1 MEEAAGRSSGRVLVD
16 GRQRVNGRAEAVREL
31 SALPIWVAPMAGG
44 PSTPALVT
52 AAVRAGGFGF
62 LAGGYQKAAALR
74 SDMQAVRA
82 AGIAAF
88 GVNLFVPGA
97 PASDP
102 AAVASYVASL
112 RGEAARSAAGPGD
125 VPGREPGGGPGDRA
139 GAEPGE
145 PTWDDDGWADKISL
159 LLEEPPASVSFSFG
173 CPPSDVAAEFRRR
186 GTLVGITVTS
196 AAEAALAADA
206 GADCLIVQGR
216 EAGAHSGTFTPD
228 HPADLRPGL
237 LDLMAEVSAVT
248 DLPLVAAGGLAD
260 PGGVRAAIAVGATA
274 VSLGTAFLRCPE
286 SGAHPLHKAALAD
299 PRRTATAMT
308 RAFSGRPARALVN
321 RFVLDHPDVPA
332 GYPEINNA
340 TRPLRAAAAAA
351 GDPDGMSLYA
361 GHGFRT
367 ASDRPAGEII
377 DELAAGLPR

>member
-1 MEEAAGRSSGRVLVD
+1 MTDTGGVRVD
-16 GRQRVNGRAEAVREL
+16 GRPQVNGRAEAIAEL

-44 PSTPALVT
+44 PSTPSLVT
-52 AAVRAGGFGF
+52 AAARAGGFGF

-74 SDMQAVRA
+74 ADMEAVRA
-82 AGIAAF
+82 AGTAAF

-102 AAVASYVASL
+102 GAVASYVASL
-112 RGEAARSAAGPGD
+112 RQEAARSAAGA
-125 VPGREPGGGPGDRA
+125 EPGGGA
-139 GAEPGE
+139 GVEPGE
-145 PTWDDDGWADKISL
+145 PAWDDDGWADKISL

-173 CPPSDVAAEFRRR
+173 CPPPDVAAEFRRR

-216 EAGAHSGTFTPD
+216 EAGAHSGTFTAD

-237 LDLMAEVSAVT
+237 LDLLAEVTAVT
-248 DLPLVAAGGLAD
+248 DLPLVGAGGLAD
-260 PGGVRAAIAVGATA
+260 AGGVGAAIAAGATA

-299 PRRTATAMT
+299 PRRTATAIT

-321 RFVLDHPDVPA
+321 RFVLDHPDAPA

-351 GDPDGMSLYA
+351 GDPDAMSLYA
-361 GHGFRT
+361 GHGFRA

-377 DELAAGLPR
+377 DELAAGVPLPRPR